1 VSVASTS
8 PARARAATARALER
22 ATGDLARA
30 AITRMDE
37 TLPWYRSMPAESRS
51 WVGLVAQAGIAA
63 FVEWFKHPDGK
74 REITG
79 EVFGTAPRELA
90 RTVSLKQTVEL
101 VRITID
107 VVEAAAETIAA
118 PGGAA
123 ALRESVLIY
132 GREVAFAAA
141 QVYAQAAEARGAW
154 DARLEAM
161 VVDSLMR
168 GEADEALRS
177 RAAALGWGSPS
188 SVTVVIG
195 TPPDDEPEAVVD
207 GVRRAAKH
215 AGLDAMAAVQGDRLV
230 AVLGGAPDP
239 MRASRALLAQ
249 FGPGPVVIGPP
260 EADLMAATRSAQAAL
275 AGLRACRART
285 ALPRPVLAFDLLPER
300 ALDGDESARR
310 QLIDDIYTPLVAAGS
325 ALVET
330 LGAYLEQAG
339 SLEATARALYV
350 HTNTV
355 RYRLRRVAEVT
366 GYAATEPREAFTLH
380 LALVLGR
387 LAEL

>member
-1 VSVASTS
+1 
-8 PARARAATARALER
+8 
-22 ATGDLARA
+22 
-30 AITRMDE
+30 MDE